1 MAVHQTS
8 AMQSL
13 SMEERQKV
21 LPAYTVT
28 PLTREVMT
36 TVAVKDELGFRTV
49 QKKANIEGYM
59 VRTLRNDSIFVT
71 HDELVRMKLD
81 RNLVPMV
88 VAGGDD
94 NPVAMQ
100 ENNPVLSKDQ
110 QQALDVMMRLV
121 AQNPSL
127 VSQLLNATADGGDP
141 KHPKPDDE
149 QDGEPAD
156 PNDDDDEEETEPQ
169 DPKRKEK

>member
-1 MAVHQTS
+1 MAVQQLKS
-8 AMQSL
+8 MQAL

-28 PLTREVMT
+28 PLTREVMS

-49 QKKANIEGYM
+49 QKKTEINGYM
-59 VRTLRNDSIFVT
+59 VKTLRNDSIFVT

-100 ENNPVLSKDQ
+100 ENNPKLSQ
-110 QQALDVMMRLV
+110 QQNDALNILMKLV
-121 AQNPSL
+121 EQNPSL
-127 VSQLLNATADGGDP
+127 VEQLVNAKAEDDR
-141 KHPKPDDE
+141 PKPDDE
-149 QDGEPAD
+149 QDDGVAEPVEE
-156 PNDDDDEEETEPQ
+156 PEDEEEDRPHR
-169 DPKRKEK
+169 KKEK